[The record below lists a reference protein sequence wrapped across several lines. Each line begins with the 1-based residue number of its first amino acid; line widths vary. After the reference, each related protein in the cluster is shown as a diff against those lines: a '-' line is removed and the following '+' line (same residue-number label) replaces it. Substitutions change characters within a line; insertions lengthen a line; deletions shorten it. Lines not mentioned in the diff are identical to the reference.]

1 MTKVYAI
8 LCVIIL
14 TVLMA
19 LGAIWQHGR
28 YVALQEKFEAI
39 VEANAE
45 LAEASKKQDAKLQAS
60 EDAIKRLGEAVK
72 DSTQQTQ
79 ADIKSLNSITRQ
91 GNENERAIM
100 SASLPPSIDRL
111 LDNAYKSR
119 SEVGTNP

>member
-1 MTKVYAI
+1 MTKLYVI
-8 LCVIIL
+8 LCVIVL
-14 TVLMA
+14 TVLMT

-39 VEANAE
+39 VEANKA
-45 LAEASKKQDAKLQAS
+45 LAEASEKQEAKLQAS
-60 EDAIKRLGEAVK
+60 EDAIKQISVAVRQ
-72 DSTQQTQ
+72 STQQTQ
-79 ADIKSLNSITRQ
+79 ADIKSLSTITKQ

-119 SEVGTNP
+119 SEAGANP